1 MKIARVRTSLS
12 MMRAHASGSGN
23 ARFGKKSHQ
32 NA

>member
-1 MKIARVRTSLS
+1 MKIAGVETSLS
-12 MMRAHASGSGN
+12 MMRAHANGGDG